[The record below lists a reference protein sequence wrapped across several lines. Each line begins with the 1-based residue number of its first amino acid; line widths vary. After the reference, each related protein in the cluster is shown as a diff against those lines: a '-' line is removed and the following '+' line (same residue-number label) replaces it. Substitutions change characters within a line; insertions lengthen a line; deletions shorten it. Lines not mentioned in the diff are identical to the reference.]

1 MKVFEVCLLVIK
13 RRFATFVVYF
23 TIFIALSIVITTLT
37 SDQFSPDFSAMKP
50 NFTVINRDG
59 MSPLAD
65 GLVAFLR
72 ENGSEV
78 ILEDEKSVL
87 QDATFYRA
95 TDYIVFLP
103 HGFRDSVL
111 SGAPITLDTVKTT
124 HSANGYFTDSMMN
137 QYLNQV
143 RFYLAAGGGLSEH
156 ELVEAVRR
164 DLTLSASA
172 EKIRFGASAPVD
184 LNYMMYNQIQCY
196 ILLVLIILCV
206 TNITMVFRRPDI
218 RMRNLCSPLRP
229 RSMSFQQMLCSA
241 VLSLI
246 AWVLITVVGFILYG
260 ANLGGVDGR
269 IIALITINTL
279 VFTIVALS
287 VAALSGTF
295 VRSSNSQN
303 AAANILTL
311 GLCFLGGVF
320 VPLEM
325 LGDGMLS
332 VARFLPTYWNV
343 TALERIYLL
352 TSFGSETMTPIWQ
365 AMAIQ
370 LAFAAAILCITLVL
384 SKYLNQSEHSFGSVK
399 TEIDA

>member
-1 MKVFEVCLLVIK
+1 MKVFNVCLLVIK
-13 RRFATFVVYF
+13 RRIATFVVYF
-23 TIFIALSIVITTLT
+23 TIFIGLSVVITTLT

-50 NFTVINRDG
+50 DFTVINRDG
-59 MSPLAD
+59 ASPLAD

-78 ILEDEKSVL
+78 ILEDNIRAL

-111 SGAPITLDTVKTT
+111 SGAPLTLETVKTT
-124 HSANGYFTDSMMN
+124 HSANGYFTDSMVN

-143 RFYLAAGGGLSEH
+143 RFYLAAGSGLSEH

-164 DLTLSASA
+164 DLSLEASA
-172 EKIRFGASAPVD
+172 EKIRFSASAPID

-206 TNITMVFRRPDI
+206 TNITMVFKRPDI

-229 RSMSFQQMLCSA
+229 RSMSAQQMLCSA
-241 VLSLI
+241 ILGI
-246 AWVLITVVGFILYG
+246 MAWFLITVVGFIMYG
-260 ANLGGVDGR
+260 TGLSGVDGR
-269 IIALITINTL
+269 IIALVVLNTL
-279 VFTIVALS
+279 VFTFVALS

-303 AAANILTL
+303 AAANIMTL
-311 GLCFLGGVF
+311 SLCFLGGVF

-325 LGDGMLS
+325 LGEGILS

-343 TALERIYLL
+343 TALERIYMLN
-352 TSFGSETMTPIWQ
+352 SFGLDAMRPVWQ

-384 SKYLNQSEHSFGSVK
+384 SKYLSQSERSFGSVK
-399 TEIDA
+399 TELE